1 MVEDGSLVTKL
12 GRSDPLFDRSI
23 TMLSMNASSVVD
35 NTGEGD
41 DRTRSARTRA
51 LFEERVAT
59 DDPEARKRLAEEIV
73 TLNLP
78 VADSLA
84 QRYSARGL
92 PLEDLV
98 QEARLSLVRVVE
110 SFRPEYGHDFLSYAV
125 PSILG
130 GLRKQFRDS
139 GWTVRPPRRIQEAQQ
154 AINQSRS
161 DLLQELGREPRVREL
176 AERLDLDE
184 ETVIEALSADGCYTP
199 ASLDRPVG
207 GDGDS
212 EPGGR
217 TLGSVL
223 AGGDEDFAS
232 CEARVVLQP
241 LLSKLEERDRTVLR
255 LRFIDGLTQREVG
268 EESGVTQMQVSR
280 ILSRIFSTLRE
291 EVGEVPEI
299 ARAS

>member
-1 MVEDGSLVTKL
+1 
-12 GRSDPLFDRSI
+12 
-23 TMLSMNASSVVD
+23 MLSMNTTLSPSRTEV
-35 NTGEGD
+35 D
-41 DRTRSARTRA
+41 DRTRSARTRE
-51 LFEERVAT
+51 LFAERSST
-59 DDPEARKRLAEEIV
+59 EDPEVRRQLLDELV

-98 QEARLSLVRVVE
+98 QEARLALVRVVE

-130 GLRKQFRDS
+130 ALRKQFRDS

-161 DLLQELGREPRVREL
+161 DLLQQLGREPRVSEL
-176 AERLDLDE
+176 AETLNLDE
-184 ETVIEALSADGCYTP
+184 DTVIEALSADGCYTP

-207 GDGDS
+207 GESDGDA
-212 EPGGR
+212 GAR

-223 AGGDEDFAS
+223 GSEDPDFAS
-232 CEARVVLQP
+232 CEARVVLRP
-241 LLSKLEERDRTVLR
+241 LLARLEDRDRTVLR
-255 LRFIDGLTQREVG
+255 LRFVEGLTQREVG
-268 EESGVTQMQVSR
+268 EQIGVTQMQVSR
-280 ILSRIFSTLRE
+280 ILSRIFDTLRE
-291 EVGEVPEI
+291 EVGDVPEI

>member
-1 MVEDGSLVTKL
+1 
-12 GRSDPLFDRSI
+12 
-23 TMLSMNASSVVD
+23 MLSV
-35 NTGEGD
+35 NTPSLFTPEEID
-41 DRTRSARTRA
+41 DRTRSVRTKE
-51 LFEERVAT
+51 LFERRSASTDPVERH
-59 DDPEARKRLAEEIV
+59 ELLEEIV
-73 TLNLP
+73 TLNLS

-92 PLEDLV
+92 AIEDLV
-98 QEARLSLVRVVE
+98 QEARLALVRVVQ

-130 GLRKQFRDS
+130 ALRKQFRDS

-154 AINQSRS
+154 AINQGRS
-161 DLLQELGREPRVREL
+161 DLLQQLGREPRVSEI
-176 AERLDLDE
+176 ATALDLDE

-207 GDGDS
+207 GDADS
-212 EPGGR
+212 EAGGR

-223 AGGDEDFAS
+223 GGYDPDFDS
-232 CEARVVLQP
+232 CEARLVLRP
-241 LLSKLEERDRTVLR
+241 LISRLSARDRKVLE

-268 EESGVTQMQVSR
+268 ERIGVTQMQVSR
-280 ILSRIFSTLRE
+280 ILSRIFATLRD
-291 EVGEVPEI
+291 EVGEMPEV

>member
-1 MVEDGSLVTKL
+1 
-12 GRSDPLFDRSI
+12 
-23 TMLSMNASSVVD
+23 MLSMNTTLSPSRTEV
-35 NTGEGD
+35 D
-41 DRTRSARTRA
+41 DRTRSARTRE
-51 LFEERVAT
+51 LFAERSST
-59 DDPEARKRLAEEIV
+59 DDPEVRRQLLDELV

-98 QEARLSLVRVVE
+98 QEARLALVRVVE

-130 GLRKQFRDS
+130 ALRKQFRDS

-161 DLLQELGREPRVREL
+161 DLLQQLGREPRVSEL
-176 AERLDLDE
+176 AETLNLDE
-184 ETVIEALSADGCYTP
+184 DTVIEALSADGCYTP

-207 GDGDS
+207 GESDGDA
-212 EPGGR
+212 GAR

-223 AGGDEDFAS
+223 GSEDPDFAS
-232 CEARVVLQP
+232 CEARVVLRP
-241 LLSKLEERDRTVLR
+241 LLARLEDRDRTVLR
-255 LRFIDGLTQREVG
+255 LRFVEGLTQREVG
-268 EESGVTQMQVSR
+268 EQIGVTQMQVSR
-280 ILSRIFSTLRE
+280 ILSRVLAQLRGQLE
-291 EVGEVPEI
+291 D
-299 ARAS
+299 A

>member
-1 MVEDGSLVTKL
+1 MNTST
-12 GRSDPLFDRSI
+12 
-23 TMLSMNASSVVD
+23 LSPSRH
-35 NTGEGD
+35 EID
-41 DRTRSARTRA
+41 DRTRSARTKE
-51 LFEERVAT
+51 LFEERSST
-59 DDPEARKRLAEEIV
+59 KDPEERSRLLDELV

-92 PLEDLV
+92 ALEDLV
-98 QEARLSLVRVVE
+98 QEARLALVRVVE

-130 GLRKQFRDS
+130 ALRKQFRDS

-154 AINQSRS
+154 SINQCRS
-161 DLLQELGREPRVREL
+161 DLLQQLGREPRVSEL
-176 AERLDLDE
+176 AESLDLDE

-207 GDGDS
+207 GESDG
-212 EPGGR
+212 EAGAR

-223 AGGDEDFAS
+223 GSEDPDFAS
-232 CEARVVLQP
+232 CEARVLLRP
-241 LLSKLEERDRTVLR
+241 LLARLEDRDRTVLK
-255 LRFIDGLTQREVG
+255 LRFVDGLTQREVG
-268 EESGVTQMQVSR
+268 EEIGVTQMQVSR
-280 ILSRIFSTLRE
+280 ILSRIFETLRG

-299 ARAS
+299 AQAS

>member
-1 MVEDGSLVTKL
+1 
-12 GRSDPLFDRSI
+12 
-23 TMLSMNASSVVD
+23 MLSMNATS
-35 NTGEGD
+35 TTTLAPPEELD
-41 DRTRSARTRA
+41 DRARSTRTKQ
-51 LFEERVAT
+51 LFEERSGT
-59 DDPEARKRLAEEIV
+59 DDPQERRRLMEEIV
-73 TLNLP
+73 TVNLP

-92 PLEDLV
+92 PLDDLV
-98 QEARLSLVRVVE
+98 QEARLALVRVVE

-130 GLRKQFRDS
+130 ALRKQFRDS

-154 AINQSRS
+154 AINQTRS
-161 DLLQELGREPRVREL
+161 DLLQELGREPRVSEL
-176 AERLDLDE
+176 AEVLDLDE

-207 GDGDS
+207 TDGDS
-212 EPGGR
+212 DAGAR

-223 AGGDEDFAS
+223 GGEDPDFAS
-232 CEARVVLQP
+232 CEARVVLKP
-241 LLSKLEERDRTVLR
+241 LLSKLEDRDRTVLR
-255 LRFIDGLTQREVG
+255 LRFVDGLTQREVG
-268 EESGVTQMQVSR
+268 EQIGVTQMQVSR
-280 ILSRIFSTLRE
+280 ILSRIFNTLRD

>member
-1 MVEDGSLVTKL
+1 
-12 GRSDPLFDRSI
+12 
-23 TMLSMNASSVVD
+23 MLSMNATLDSHHD
-35 NTGEGD
+35 EID
-41 DRTRSARTRA
+41 DRTRSSRTKA
-51 LFEERVAT
+51 LFEERADCT
-59 DDPEARKRLAEEIV
+59 DPEDRHRLLEEIV

-92 PLEDLV
+92 PLDDLV
-98 QEARLSLVRVVE
+98 QEARLALVRVVE

-130 GLRKQFRDS
+130 ALRKQFRDS

-161 DLLQELGREPRVREL
+161 DLLQSLGREPRVGEL
-176 AERLDLDE
+176 AETLGLDE

-207 GDGDS
+207 GEADGD
-212 EPGGR
+212 PGSR

-223 AGGDEDFAS
+223 GGEDPDFAN
-232 CEARVVLQP
+232 CEARVVLRP
-241 LLSKLEERDRTVLR
+241 LLSRLEDRDRTVLR
-255 LRFIDGLTQREVG
+255 LRFVDGLTQREVG
-268 EESGVTQMQVSR
+268 EEIGVTQMQVSR
-280 ILSRIFSTLRE
+280 ILSRIFNTLRD

-299 ARAS
+299 AQAS

>member
-1 MVEDGSLVTKL
+1 
-12 GRSDPLFDRSI
+12 
-23 TMLSMNASSVVD
+23 MLSVNGSTLSRNEV
-35 NTGEGD
+35 D
-41 DRTRSARTRA
+41 DRTRSSRTKE
-51 LFEERVAT
+51 LFEERAST
-59 DDPEARKRLAEEIV
+59 KDPEVRRQLLDELV

-98 QEARLSLVRVVE
+98 QEARLALVRVVE

-130 GLRKQFRDS
+130 ALRKQFRDS

-161 DLLQELGREPRVREL
+161 DLLQQLGREPRVSEL
-176 AERLDLDE
+176 AETLNLDQ

-207 GDGDS
+207 GESDGDA
-212 EPGGR
+212 GAR

-223 AGGDEDFAS
+223 GSDDPDFAS
-232 CEARVVLQP
+232 CEARVVLRP
-241 LLSKLEERDRTVLR
+241 LLARLEPRDRTVLK
-255 LRFIDGLTQREVG
+255 LRFVDGLTQREVG
-268 EESGVTQMQVSR
+268 EAIGVTQMQVSR
-280 ILSRIFSTLRE
+280 ILSRIFDTLRE

>member
-1 MVEDGSLVTKL
+1 
-12 GRSDPLFDRSI
+12 
-23 TMLSMNASSVVD
+23 MLSV
-35 NTGEGD
+35 NTPSLFTPEEID
-41 DRTRSARTRA
+41 DRTRSVRTRE
-51 LFEERVAT
+51 LFERRSASADPDERHQ
-59 DDPEARKRLAEEIV
+59 LLEEIV
-73 TLNLP
+73 TLNLA

-92 PLEDLV
+92 AIEDLV
-98 QEARLSLVRVVE
+98 QEARLALVRVVE

-130 GLRKQFRDS
+130 ALRKQFRDS

-154 AINQSRS
+154 AINQGRA
-161 DLLQELGREPRVREL
+161 DLLQQLGREPRVSEI
-176 AERLDLDE
+176 AASLDLDE

-223 AGGDEDFAS
+223 GGYDPDFDS
-232 CEARVVLQP
+232 CEARVVLRP
-241 LLSKLEERDRTVLR
+241 LISRLSARDRKVLQ

-268 EESGVTQMQVSR
+268 ERIGVTQMQVSR
-280 ILSRIFSTLRE
+280 ILSRIFATLRD
-291 EVGEVPEI
+291 EVGEMPEV

>member
-1 MVEDGSLVTKL
+1 
-12 GRSDPLFDRSI
+12 
-23 TMLSMNASSVVD
+23 MLSMNISTLSTPREEV
-35 NTGEGD
+35 D
-41 DRTRSARTRA
+41 DRTRSTRTRE
-51 LFEERVAT
+51 LFEERSST
-59 DDPEARKRLAEEIV
+59 KDPEERRRLLDELV

-92 PLEDLV
+92 PIEDLV
-98 QEARLSLVRVVE
+98 QEARLALVRVVE

-130 GLRKQFRDS
+130 ALRKQFRDS

-161 DLLQELGREPRVREL
+161 DLLQQLGREPRVSEL
-176 AERLDLDE
+176 AETLNLDE

-207 GDGDS
+207 GESDGDA
-212 EPGGR
+212 GAR

-223 AGGDEDFAS
+223 GSEDPDFAS
-232 CEARVVLQP
+232 CEARVVLRP
-241 LLSKLEERDRTVLR
+241 LLARLEDRDRTVLK
-255 LRFIDGLTQREVG
+255 LRFVDGLTQREVG
-268 EESGVTQMQVSR
+268 EAIGVTQMQVSR
-280 ILSRIFSTLRE
+280 ILSRIFETLRD

>member
-1 MVEDGSLVTKL
+1 MLSDTSSLVSTHEE
-12 GRSDPLFDRSI
+12 I
-23 TMLSMNASSVVD
+23 
-35 NTGEGD
+35 D
-41 DRTRSARTRA
+41 DRARSARTKE
-51 LFEERVAT
+51 LFEAGAT
-59 DDPEARKRLAEEIV
+59 AADPEERHRLHEEIV

-98 QEARLSLVRVVE
+98 QEARLALVRVVE

-130 GLRKQFRDS
+130 ALRKQFRDS

-161 DLLQELGREPRVREL
+161 DLLQQLGREPRVREL
-176 AERLDLDE
+176 AEALALDE

-207 GDGDS
+207 SDTDAD
-212 EPGGR
+212 PGGR

-223 AGGDEDFAS
+223 GSDDPDFAS
-232 CEARVVLQP
+232 CEARVVLRP
-241 LLSKLEERDRTVLR
+241 LLSRLEDRDRTVLR
-255 LRFIDGLTQREVG
+255 LRFVEGLTQREVG
-268 EESGVTQMQVSR
+268 EEIGVTQMQVSR
-280 ILSRIFSTLRE
+280 ILSRIFNTLRD
-291 EVGEVPEI
+291 EVGEVPDI
-299 ARAS
+299 AYAS

>member
-1 MVEDGSLVTKL
+1 
-12 GRSDPLFDRSI
+12 
-23 TMLSMNASSVVD
+23 MLSVNATSVID
-35 NTGEGD
+35 NPAELD
-41 DRTRSARTRA
+41 DRTRSARTKS
-51 LFEERVAT
+51 LFEERSVT
-59 DDPEARKRLAEEIV
+59 DDPHDRQRLMEEIV
-73 TLNLP
+73 TINLP

-92 PLEDLV
+92 SIEDLT
-98 QEARLSLVRVVE
+98 QEARLALVRVVE

-154 AINQSRS
+154 AINQTRS
-161 DLLQELGREPRVREL
+161 DLLQELGREPRVSEL
-176 AERLDLDE
+176 AATLDLDE
-184 ETVIEALSADGCYTP
+184 DTVIEALSADGCYTP

-207 GDGDS
+207 GEGDS

-223 AGGDEDFAS
+223 GSHDPDFAS

-241 LLSKLEERDRTVLR
+241 LLARLEERDRTVLR
-255 LRFIDGLTQREVG
+255 LRFVDGLTQREVG
-268 EESGVTQMQVSR
+268 DAIGVTQMQVSR
-280 ILSRIFSTLRE
+280 ILSRIFSTLRDE
-291 EVGEVPEI
+291 LGEMPGI
-299 ARAS
+299 AAAS